1 MHTDERTNTPRT
13 AVHILVPAPAADL
26 SRRPEEALD
35 DPRGLI
41 GASLHAAARY
51 GRTATWL
58 PVLRNAPGMLRSRGQ
73 VSVASII
80 ARPPRKSLDRLSH
93 GF

>member
-1 MHTDERTNTPRT
+1 MPINERTNRPRT
-13 AVHILVPAPAADL
+13 AICILVPAPDADL
-26 SRRPEEALD
+26 SPRPEEALD
-35 DPRGLI
+35 DPRGVI
-41 GASLHAAARY
+41 GAYLHAAARY

-58 PVLRNAPGMLRSRGQ
+58 PVPRNAPGMLQSRGQ
-73 VSVASII
+73 VSGAPII